1 MALQYNIINIDGVI
15 IDENVSIEIINER
28 LEGDVNIFWN
38 DEGLVDRLKEEG
50 VDLEDYQIIDAI
62 EIEE

>member
-1 MALQYNIINIDGVI
+1 MALQYNIINIDGAI